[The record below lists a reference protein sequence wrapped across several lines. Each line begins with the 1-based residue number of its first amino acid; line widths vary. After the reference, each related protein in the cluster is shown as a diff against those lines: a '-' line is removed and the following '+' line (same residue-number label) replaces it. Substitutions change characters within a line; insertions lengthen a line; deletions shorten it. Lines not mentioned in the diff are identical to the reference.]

1 MWLQAAGWAAEEGSE
16 VSGARHYRVSRGQLE
31 TLNGPTKR
39 KRKRSRK
46 REKKRVRKQIKVLKR
61 KQRKSIK
68 R

>member
-46 REKKRVRKQIKVLKR
+46 RERKESKEAN
-61 KQRKSIK
+61 
-68 R
+68 